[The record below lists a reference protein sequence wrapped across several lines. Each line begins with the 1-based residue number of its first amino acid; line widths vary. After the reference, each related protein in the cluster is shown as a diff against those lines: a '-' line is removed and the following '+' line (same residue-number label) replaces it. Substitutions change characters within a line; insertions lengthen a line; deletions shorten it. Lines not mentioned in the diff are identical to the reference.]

1 LLGLGFGCPSR
12 VVRAELEAGFAAV
25 RCVMEGGGGC
35 ARALPGGAPFGSIG
49 DGSVF
54 FLLGFFYSAR
64 RHGWEAFLRSSS
76 PSLSGLPS
84 VR

>member
-1 LLGLGFGCPSR
+1 
-12 VVRAELEAGFAAV
+12 VVVVALALFLVVPVAAV
-25 RCVMEGGGGC
+25 SF
-35 ARALPGGAPFGSIG
+35 LAPFGSIG